1 MKIRKAVLEDIP
13 TLAQLRKLQL
23 IDEGHSPVNDMDGE
37 LSAFFHRHMADGSM
51 VEWVAEEDG
60 EIVATGAVVFY
71 DFPPTFEDPQSWR
84 AYVTNMYT
92 APAYRRRGI
101 ATQMLHLVID
111 EARRRRTEF
120 LWLGASAMGKP
131 VYESVG
137 FHEDSMWL
145 VMHDKG

>member
-13 TLAQLRKLQL
+13 TLAELRKLQL
-23 IDEGHSPVNDMDGE
+23 IDEGHEPVGDMDAE

-71 DFPPTFEDPQSWR
+71 DFPPAFFDPVSIR

-92 APAYRRRGI
+92 APAYRGRGI
-101 ATQMLHLVID
+101 ATRMLELVRQ
-111 EARRRRTEF
+111 EAVARRAGMM
-120 LWLGASAMGKP
+120 WLGASQMGKP
-131 VYESVG
+131 VYEKFG
-137 FHEDSMWL
+137 FQDDGSWL
-145 VMHDKG
+145 VMYDKK

>member
-13 TLAQLRKLQL
+13 RLAELRKLQL
-23 IDEGHSPVNDMDGE
+23 IDEGHSPVNDMDSE

-101 ATQMLHLVID
+101 ATRMLELVRQEAI
-111 EARRRRTEF
+111 ARRAGMM
-120 LWLGASAMGKP
+120 WLGASQMGKP
-131 VYESVG
+131 VYEKFG
-137 FHEDSMWL
+137 FQDDGSWL
-145 VMHDKG
+145 VMYDKK